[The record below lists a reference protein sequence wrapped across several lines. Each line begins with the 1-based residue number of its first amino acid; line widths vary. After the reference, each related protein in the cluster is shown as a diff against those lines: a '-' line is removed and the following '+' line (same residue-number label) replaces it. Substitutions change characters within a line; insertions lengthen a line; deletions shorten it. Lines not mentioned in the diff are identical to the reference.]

1 MQFGSVEFFKVLIK
15 TVLAIFFFVP
25 LAAAIVFA
33 VLFFGGKKELSEV
46 QTENERLNSACQVL
60 AGERAG
66 TAEDFCEIFDKSG
79 VPYSELIKQINKSK
93 NMSAEDFYR
102 ILSQAGISDS
112 EMLRVIVAKETVGAW
127 ELYNIMESNGIS
139 DKDIITVIASKHSTS
154 AEECYEILSAAGMT
168 DSEIIEYINNR
179 NNSSQGSSS
188 VPENSSST
196 PDSSSSSTTDSN
208 TEPNEETSPYADL
221 YPSMVVDAPEN
232 YVREDNT
239 VYLTFDD
246 GPSSNTANI
255 LYYLKKQNIKATF
268 FVVPQRNE
276 TCYAR
281 MKAIVEAGH
290 SIGVHS
296 ASHVYDDIY
305 ASVEDYLKDFYEAR
319 EMIYEATGVYTEI
332 FRFPGGS
339 KNDHN
344 EEVRDAIIEEM
355 TRRGFRYY
363 DWSVDSLDADGADWT
378 TMYNHVLTEVD
389 NNSQKNFRSFIL
401 MHDAANRNNTVLVLE
416 DIIKVLVN
424 KGYKL
429 DKINN
434 DTTPVQFVGPFA

>member
-1 MQFGSVEFFKVLIK
+1 MRFGSVEFFKVLIK

-33 VLFFGGKKELSEV
+33 VLFFGGKKELSDIKA
-46 QTENERLNSACQVL
+46 ENENLNSACEVL
-60 AGERAG
+60 AGEKAG
-66 TAEDFCEIFDKSG
+66 TAEDFCEIFEKSG
-79 VPYSELIKQINKSK
+79 VPYAELIKQINLSK
-93 NMSAEDFYR
+93 KMSAEDFYR

-112 EMLRVIVAKETVGAW
+112 DMLKVIVAKETIGAW
-127 ELYNIMESNGIS
+127 ELYGIMEDNGIS
-139 DKDIITVIASKHSTS
+139 DKDIITVIASKHSAT
-154 AEECYEILSAAGMT
+154 AEECYEILAAAGMT
-168 DSEIIEYINNR
+168 DKEILEYINNK
-179 NNSSQGSSS
+179 NSAESSSSGSSS
-188 VPENSSST
+188 SSST
-196 PDSSSSSTTDSN
+196 PDSTP
-208 TEPNEETSPYADL
+208 EPSPETSPYAEL
-221 YPSMVVDAPEN
+221 YPNMVVDAPEN
-232 YVREDNT
+232 FVRENNT

-255 LYYLKKQNIKATF
+255 LYYLKKNNIKATF
-268 FVVPQRNE
+268 FVVPQKNE
-276 TCYAR
+276 TCYER
-281 MKAIVEAGH
+281 MKAIVDAGH

-296 ASHVYDDIY
+296 ASHVYEDIY
-305 ASVEDYLKDFYEAR
+305 SSVEAYLKDFYEAR

-339 KNDHN
+339 KNDYN
-344 EEVRDAIIEEM
+344 GNVRDAIIEEM

-389 NNSQKNFRSFIL
+389 NNSKKKFRSFVL

-424 KGYKL
+424 RGYKF